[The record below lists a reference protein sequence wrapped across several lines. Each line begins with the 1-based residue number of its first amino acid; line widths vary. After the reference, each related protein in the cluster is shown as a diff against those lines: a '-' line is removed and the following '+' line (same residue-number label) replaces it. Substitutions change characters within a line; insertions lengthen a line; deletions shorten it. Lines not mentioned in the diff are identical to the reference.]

1 MKTIVLTNHY
11 EDALLDILNKIIDG
25 RFNLVTLENVS
36 KRELVDIVWEADYIL
51 SSGRLAIDEEVISHA
66 KKLCMVQRTGVGI
79 DRIDIDA
86 LSKMNIPLY
95 VNAGVNAQSVAEYT
109 IMLML
114 CCLKNS
120 EDVALNMRNG
130 LWNKTSAG
138 VRSHE
143 IKGKTVG
150 IIGMGNVGKLVAQML
165 YGFGANVIY
174 FSRTRLSYE
183 MELELHISY
192 KDFEELIKLSDIITL
207 HCPYDRCLGTMI
219 TENTFEMMRDGVILI
234 NTARGKLIDEKALIS
249 AVKNNKLSGCGI
261 DTFDEEP
268 LPDDSELRSLK
279 QVILS
284 PHIAGLTIE
293 SYERMFEKA
302 IDNIW
307 KFEIGD
313 KESIAAFL
321 YK

>member
-1 MKTIVLTNHY
+1 MSELFIFPKDEIPRGSRI
-11 EDALLDILNKIIDG
+11 IL
-25 RFNLVTLENVS
+25 
-36 KRELVDIVWEADYIL
+36 Y
-51 SSGRLAIDEEVISHA
+51 
-66 KKLCMVQRTGVGI
+66 
-79 DRIDIDA
+79 
-86 LSKMNIPLY
+86 
-95 VNAGVNAQSVAEYT
+95 
-109 IMLML
+109 
-114 CCLKNS
+114 
-120 EDVALNMRNG
+120 
-130 LWNKTSAG
+130 
-138 VRSHE
+138 
-143 IKGKTVG
+143 
-150 IIGMGNVGKLVAQML
+150 GMGNVGKLVAQML